1 MFRVPRRTLLS
12 LFLPIL
18 LTSSGSASLAED
30 LPPAGGAPRRSAH
43 EPSREA
49 ARQAPVTPPLTPES
63 AVRLSML
70 ADGSLRARL
79 LEVEVSAGRLAQA
92 RRLPDPELEVELR
105 RPSREKD
112 GPGTR
117 AEAALGW
124 DLSAVLGRRPV
135 VDAAR
140 AELDAAR
147 ARAAAALARHAF
159 EVESTFHGLVAARR
173 KLELARTRTELAE
186 VGADA
191 ARAVADAGGA
201 APLSPLRE
209 AARREAATFALAEAG
224 LSVVEAEERL
234 VALLGGGAV
243 PGVHD
248 AVAGVGAE
256 AASPAPQA
264 VELAGLEESAVAASL
279 ELAELRARLGAAE
292 ARARLARAES
302 RRPGLEIRL
311 LAEREEG
318 AWTAGAG
325 LSLRLPVFDRGRG
338 RIAAL
343 EAEVQS
349 IQELLSG
356 TEVLVRSSARIAAAR
371 LLAAHARAERLTG
384 PVRAFHER
392 MTSETLLH
400 ANAMQVGIPTLLSA
414 RDSALRAEADAVDAL
429 RNLAIADA
437 AVRALRAGVRPDAA
451 APRPGPS
458 TVIATAEG
466 GH

>member
-1 MFRVPRRTLLS
+1 M
-12 LFLPIL
+12 
-18 LTSSGSASLAED
+18 
-30 LPPAGGAPRRSAH
+30 
-43 EPSREA
+43 
-49 ARQAPVTPPLTPES
+49 
-63 AVRLSML
+63 
-70 ADGSLRARL
+70 
-79 LEVEVSAGRLAQA
+79 
-92 RRLPDPELEVELR
+92 
-105 RPSREKD
+105 
-112 GPGTR
+112 
-117 AEAALGW
+117 
-124 DLSAVLGRRPV
+124 
-135 VDAAR
+135 
-140 AELDAAR
+140 
-147 ARAAAALARHAF
+147 
-159 EVESTFHGLVAARR
+159 AARR
-173 KLELARTRTELAE
+173 KLELARTRTGLAE

-201 APLSPLRE
+201 ALLSPLRE
-209 AARREAATFALAEAG
+209 AARREAATLALAEAD
-224 LSVVEAEERL
+224 LSVLEAEERL

-264 VELAGLEESAVAASL
+264 MDLAGLEETAVAASL
-279 ELAELRARLGAAE
+279 ELAELRARLGAAQ

-343 EAEVQS
+343 EAEVRS

-356 TEVLVRSSARIAAAR
+356 TEVLVRSAARVAAAR
-371 LLAAHARAERLTG
+371 LSAAHARAERRTG